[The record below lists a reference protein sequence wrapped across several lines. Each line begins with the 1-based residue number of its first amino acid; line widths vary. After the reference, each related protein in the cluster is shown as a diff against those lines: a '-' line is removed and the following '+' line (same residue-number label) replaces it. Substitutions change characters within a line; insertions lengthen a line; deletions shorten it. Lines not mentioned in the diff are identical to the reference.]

1 MTDDHH
7 RRIPRRRWK
16 VAAATALVGATTA
29 GSLLALPTGI
39 AQAATTAS
47 VWLTTA
53 DRSNLLRQQGS
64 VSFGGGGSGPVI
76 TVNPNATYQSMV
88 GFGASF
94 TDAAA
99 WNVFN
104 SPRRDE
110 IMNALFNPG
119 TGVGLSFLRQPIG
132 ATDFSR
138 SFYTYDD
145 GAADP
150 SLSRFSVAHDNA
162 YILPLVKQ
170 AKALNPKL
178 SIMATP
184 WSAPAWMKNNNNLI
198 GGNLNDS
205 RIGTYADYL
214 VKFTQAYGAAGAP
227 IDYLSV
233 QNEPKFSPPG
243 YPGMPMSSGQQVNII
258 NTLAPKLR
266 AAGQNAKILGY
277 DHNWD
282 DVDYPQ
288 QVNSGAGN
296 NVAGSAWHCYG
307 GDTPNWQSVVHN
319 AQPNKDIFFTECSGT
334 SSGDDASTFR
344 DTLRWHGINLA
355 IGATRNWAKSVAL
368 WNLALDNNH
377 GPVIGSCT
385 NCTGVVTTNGSNV
398 TYNAEYYVLGHLSKF
413 VQPGAVRIDSTGYGD
428 GGIQNVAFRNPD
440 GTIALVAFNSG
451 GTQNFQVSYGGQ
463 SFGYSL
469 PGGSMATFTWPGNGG
484 TTPPPTGRTGAVS
497 ALGKC
502 LDVTDGSTANGNRP
516 QLWDCTSG
524 PNQQWTLG
532 TDGTVRGLGKCLDVT
547 GSGTADGTA
556 VQLWDC
562 FGGPNQKWSAGA
574 NGSLVNA
581 GTGKCLDVTGGG
593 TANGTKVQIWTCTG
607 GPNQRW
613 TVPA

>member
-1 MTDDHH
+1 MVSPSST
-7 RRIPRRRWK
+7 RKRLRGLAVATI
-16 VAAATALVGATTA
+16 VAAAGVVI
-29 GSLLALPTGI
+29 P
-39 AQAATTAS
+39 AATAEAATSAN
-47 VWLTTA
+47 VWLTTP
-53 DRSNLLRQQGS
+53 DRTNLLRQQGS
-64 VSFGGGGSGPVI
+64 VNFGSGGSGSVI
-76 TVNPNATYQSMV
+76 TVNPNTAYQSMV

-99 WNVFN
+99 WNISN

-119 TGVGLSFLRQPIG
+119 SGVGLSFLRQPIG

-178 SIMATP
+178 SVMGTP
-184 WSAPAWMKNNNNLI
+184 WSAPAWMKNNNNLV
-198 GGNLNDS
+198 GGSLND
-205 RIGTYADYL
+205 GQVGAYADYL
-214 VKFTQAYGAAGAP
+214 VKFAQAYGSAGVP

-233 QNEPKFSPPG
+233 QNEPNFSPPA
-243 YPGMPMSSGQQVNII
+243 YPGMKMSSGQQVNII
-258 NTLAPKLR
+258 NNLAPKLR

-282 DVDYPQ
+282 DTTYPQ

-307 GDTPNWQSVVHN
+307 GNPSGQSTVHN
-319 AQPNKDIFFTECSGT
+319 AQPTKDIFFTECSGT
-334 SSGDDASTFR
+334 ESGNTFA
-344 DTLRWHGINLA
+344 DSLRWQGTNLA
-355 IGATRNWAKSVAL
+355 IGATRNWARTVTT
-368 WNLALDNNH
+368 WNMALDAGH

-440 GTIALVAFNSG
+440 GTIVLVALNTG

-469 PGGSMATFTWPGNGG
+469 AGGAMATFTWPGTGG

-502 LDVTDGSTANGNRP
+502 LDVTGGSTANGTRP

-524 PNQQWTLG
+524 PNQQWTLAS
-532 TDGTVRGLGKCLDVT
+532 DGTVRGLGKCLDVT

-562 FGGPNQKWSAGA
+562 FGGANQRWSTGA

-581 GTGKCLDVTGGG
+581 GSGKCLDVTGGG
-593 TANGTKVQIWTCTG
+593 TANGTQVQLWTCTA

-613 TVPA
+613 TAPA